1 MIGCYIIYSEKL
13 KRFYV
18 GALQESL
25 ESRIQ
30 RHNNHFYGTSKFTS
44 KATDW
49 KLFLFIECECYSQ
62 AIAIE
67 RHIKRMKSSV
77 YIHNLEKYSQ
87 MQQKLKAKYK
97 RTWLPR

>member
-1 MIGCYIIYSEKL
+1 L

-67 RHIKRMKSSV
+67 RHYQKD
-77 YIHNLEKYSQ
+77 EKLCLYPQ
-87 MQQKLKAKYK
+87 LGEIFTNAAKA
-97 RTWLPR
+97 